1 MNAIFKINEMQIETE
16 RLLLRSFRKSD
27 LEDLYEYAKVLG
39 VGEMAGWKHHESIE
53 ESKLILN
60 RFIENDNTFA
70 IVLKSNN
77 KVIGSLGIEE
87 YALEEVLTEF
97 YEYKGRKIGFVLSK
111 DYWGNGLMTE
121 AVKAVIDYLFN
132 QKDFD
137 FLLCGYYEFNIQSKR
152 VQEKCGF
159 KPYRKLIMET
169 TFNTKEKGIL
179 NLLLNPIKNINL
191 IFSHLETLIYNKN

>member
-60 RFIENDNTFA
+60 RFIENDKTFA

-179 NLLLNPIKNINL
+179 KTGNTYKRNITYS
-191 IFSHLETLIYNKN
+191 FSAE